1 MMLNHKSLLPFFLCL
16 FSFLQFFSIL
26 LTSRKDCS
34 LKKLDVL
41 FSQPKIHSNRACSQR
56 PGQILAAK
64 INASYFKSVKSK
76 SMLQCTSGQLGCVV
90 SAQCLIHYKPFT
102 AVR

>member
-1 MMLNHKSLLPFFLCL
+1 MLYHKSLLPFFLVP
-16 FSFLQFFSIL
+16 FSFQFFFHTHNTL
-26 LTSRKDCS
+26 KDYS
-34 LKKLDVL
+34 LKKWDIL

-56 PGQILAAK
+56 PGQVLASK

-90 SAQCLIHYKPFT
+90 SVLRLIHYKPLT
-102 AVR
+102 GVR